1 MKKRNSFFGGVA
13 TLLKKLWKLISNNL
27 GLKIASVIFAIIL
40 WAFVMVEINPPTEKE
55 FTDIDLIFENNN
67 SLSEKELI
75 INGSFEDILDKV
87 TITVETDP
95 DYLYLVTEENI
106 KAYVDLSII
115 NKPGE
120 QTVAVK
126 ATTSIGTVVGIE
138 PSTVTLNVEDYITRT
153 VPVTYEIKNMP
164 DENYYVSVPVFTPES
179 VDIKG
184 ARSFVEQ
191 VATAVCYIDLND
203 VTSDIK
209 ESKALVLRDENG
221 EALDTTAYSDELPS
235 VIVDLEVKP
244 QKEVPINLSG
254 AIIGLNDIAEG
265 YVVTDYY
272 VEPSTVLVAAE
283 KSTLDQIIEVQ
294 VDSVDIT
301 GAKTDLAIQTDVKDI
316 DGAIITKGAQ
326 SIVIH
331 VEIAAEEITQIFES
345 VEVTSW
351 NLDENLEVTI
361 VPQSTRV
368 VITDEEL
375 ALRTIARKDIK
386 LYVDCEGLSAG
397 EYTLPIQ
404 VEVLSGIDPENI
416 WLSIE
421 EATVVISK
429 REN

>member
-1 MKKRNSFFGGVA
+1 MTKNNRFFDGIKH
-13 TLLKKLWKLISNNL
+13 LLKKLGRILSNNL

-55 FTDIDLIFENNN
+55 FQDIDLIFENNN

-75 INGSFEDILDKV
+75 IKGNFEDILDKV
-87 TITVETDP
+87 TIKIETDP
-95 DYLYLVTEENI
+95 DYLYLVTEDNI

-191 VATAVCYIDLND
+191 VASAVCYIDLND

-209 ESKALVLRDENG
+209 ESMALTLRDEDG
-221 EALDTTAYSDELPS
+221 EVLDTTDYSEELPS
-235 VIVDLEVKP
+235 VIVDMEVKP
-244 QKEVPINLSG
+244 QKEVPISLEG
-254 AIIGLNDIAEG
+254 AVIGINDVADG
-265 YVVTDYY
+265 YIVTDYY
-272 VEPSTVLVAAE
+272 VEPATVLVAAE
-283 KSTLDQIIEVQ
+283 KSTLDQIVEVQ

-301 GAKTDLAIQTDVKDI
+301 GAKTDLSVQTDVKDI
-316 DGAIITKGAQ
+316 DGVIITKGAQ

-331 VEIAAEEITQIFES
+331 VEIAAAEITQIFES
-345 VEVTSW
+345 VEVVAR
-351 NLDENLEVTI
+351 NVEEGFDVTV
-361 VPQSTRV
+361 VPQNIRV

-375 ALRTIARKDIK
+375 ALRTLTRKDIK
-386 LYVDCEGLSAG
+386 LYVDCAGLKDG
-397 EYTLPIQ
+397 EYSLDILF
-404 VEVLSGIDPENI
+404 EDLSGIDPENV
-416 WLSIE
+416 WLGNE
-421 EATVVISK
+421 EAAVVISK
-429 REN
+429 TE

>member
-1 MKKRNSFFGGVA
+1 MTKKISFFGGIKR
-13 TLLKKLWKLISNNL
+13 LLKKLWRLLSNNL

-55 FTDIDLIFENNN
+55 FENIDLIFENNN

-75 INGSFEDILDKV
+75 IKGNFEDILDKV
-87 TITVETDP
+87 TITIETDP
-95 DYLYLVTEENI
+95 DYLYLVTEDNI

-179 VDIKG
+179 VEIKG

-191 VATAVCYIDLND
+191 VASAVCYIDLND

-209 ESKALVLRDENG
+209 ESMALTLRDEDG
-221 EALDTTAYSDELPS
+221 EALDTSDYSEELPS
-235 VIVDLEVKP
+235 VIVDMEVKP
-244 QKEVPINLSG
+244 QKEVPISLEG
-254 AIIGLNDIAEG
+254 AVIGINDVADG
-265 YVVTDYY
+265 YIVTDYY
-272 VEPSTVLVAAE
+272 VDPSTVLVAAE
-283 KSTLDQIIEVQ
+283 KSTLDQIVEVQ

-301 GAKTDLAIQTDVKDI
+301 GAKTDLSIQTDVKDI

-331 VEIAAEEITQIFES
+331 VEIAAAEITQIFES
-345 VEVTSW
+345 VEVVVR
-351 NLDENLEVTI
+351 NAAEDMEVTV
-361 VPQSTRV
+361 VPQSIRV

-375 ALRTIARKDIK
+375 ALRTLARKDIK
-386 LYVDCEGLSAG
+386 LYVDCEGLEEG
-397 EYTLPIQ
+397 EYTLDI
-404 VEVLSGIDPENI
+404 EFEDLSGIDPDNV
-416 WLSIE
+416 WLGNEEAAVVITAIE
-421 EATVVISK
+421 E
-429 REN
+429 